1 MRNTASILFQQ
12 WRIKQSPSGL
22 FRTKMNER
30 LLKLAEQAGYLS
42 DYAYTDEQLTQFA
55 QSVAAE
61 CASIAEAGLAPAVAQ
76 VIKEHFGIDKTND

>member
-1 MRNTASILFQQ
+1 
-12 WRIKQSPSGL
+12 
-22 FRTKMNER
+22 MNEQ

-61 CASIAEAGLAPAVAQ
+61 CAGIAEAGLAPAVAQ